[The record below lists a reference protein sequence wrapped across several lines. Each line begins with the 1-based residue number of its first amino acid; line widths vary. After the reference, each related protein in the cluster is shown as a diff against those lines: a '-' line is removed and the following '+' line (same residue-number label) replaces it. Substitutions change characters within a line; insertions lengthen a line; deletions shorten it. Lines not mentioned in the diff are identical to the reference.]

1 MVKTKK
7 MKTIV
12 CISLLALCS
21 CASDNDSKVPES
33 TLPEAVVPRV
43 KNYTSYFIGN
53 KTDSKNKAL
62 GGICLMGGAT
72 ENDEAM
78 KWFLKRANGGDVLVL
93 RTSGTDGY
101 NSYLYS
107 SLGVKVNSVETIL
120 FKNSAASSDSDILV
134 KIKNAE
140 AIWFA
145 GGDQWDYISYWR
157 NSPVSK
163 AINDAIAQNSIVI
176 GGTSAGMAIQGGFY
190 FSAQKG
196 TITSSEA
203 LQNPFDSKLTVSNET
218 FLDNSILKNVITD
231 THYDNPNRKGR
242 HIAFIARI
250 IADYS
255 ISAKGI
261 ACDEYTS
268 VCIDEKG
275 IARIFG
281 SYPAKED
288 VAYFIKPNTDI
299 SNNKPELCSP
309 NKALEWN
316 LDKKAITVYEVK
328 GTNDG
333 KNTFNLNNWTEGNG
347 GIWKNWYIENGT
359 LAELIAL

>member
-1 MVKTKK
+1 

-12 CISLLALCS
+12 LMCLLAISSCS
-21 CASDNDSKVPES
+21 SDNDSKTPAA
-33 TLPEAVVPRV
+33 TLPDSVVPKA

-53 KTDSKNKAL
+53 KTDNQSKAL
-62 GGICLMGGAT
+62 GGICLMGGAA

-78 KWFLKRANGGDVLVL
+78 KWFLKRANGGDVLVM
-93 RTSGTDGY
+93 RASGADGY
-101 NSYLYS
+101 NSYLYA

-120 FKNSAASSDSDILV
+120 FKNSAASSDIDILA

-157 NSPVSK
+157 NSPVAK
-163 AINDAIAQNSIVI
+163 AINDAIAQRNIVI

-190 FSAQKG
+190 YAAQNES
-196 TITSSEA
+196 ITSNES
-203 LQNPFDSKLTVSNET
+203 LSNPFDLNLTVSKEP

-231 THYDNPNRKGR
+231 THYDNPDRKGR
-242 HIAFIARI
+242 HVTFMARI
-250 IADYS
+250 ITDYN
-255 ISAKGI
+255 IQAKGI

-268 VCIDEKG
+268 VCIDENR

-281 SYPAKED
+281 SYPSKD
-288 VAYFIKPNTDI
+288 DTAYFIEPNTDI
-299 SNNKPELCSP
+299 QNNKPEICSP
-309 NKALEWN
+309 NKPLEWN
-316 LDKKAITVYEVK
+316 LNKKAITVYEVK

-333 KNTFNLNNWTEGNG
+333 KNTFNLNTWKEGTG
-347 GIWKNWYIENGT
+347 GVWKNWYVENGK
-359 LAELIAL
+359 LIESIVP